1 MIKLAF
7 RGYSD
12 DTFGEVNHFHIDY
25 DNCATD
31 KPIEYLVYND
41 EYALL
46 VTGWYGMKNHTGNW
60 MIGVS
65 NYSDSDNKAC
75 DWDIS
80 ISRSEAYDYE
90 IELVIEAPD
99 DVKVELFNG

>member
-1 MIKLAF
+1 MIKLVF

-12 DTFGEVNHFHIDY
+12 DTFGEVNHFDIDY

-46 VTGWYGMKNHTGNW
+46 VTGWYGMKK
-60 MIGVS
+60 S
-65 NYSDSDNKAC
+65 YRK
-75 DWDIS
+75 
-80 ISRSEAYDYE
+80 
-90 IELVIEAPD
+90 LD
-99 DVKVELFNG
+99 DRRK